1 MRRTEEPSAGAGITQ
16 ATTKWRASTTLAGI
30 IQRTAS
36 PLGTIIMM
44 ATSTAVMASTLA
56 ARMCLARRNTRA
68 RSPLQS
74 RELDRY
80 FETRKRVN
88 YIGDCSAGGTSDF
101 RYYNYRRVPYFGGS
115 DNYQYMKQK
124 PAGWARRL

>member
-1 MRRTEEPSAGAGITQ
+1 VTTKLR
-16 ATTKWRASTTLAGI
+16 ATTTSTGI
-30 IQRTAS
+30 IQRTAFL
-36 PLGTIIMM
+36 LGTITMM
-44 ATSTAVMASTLA
+44 ETSTAVMASTLA
-56 ARMCLARRNTRA
+56 ARNNRA

-124 PAGWARRL
+124 PTGWGARRL

>member
-1 MRRTEEPSAGAGITQ
+1 M
-16 ATTKWRASTTLAGI
+16 I
-30 IQRTAS
+30 IIIS
-36 PLGTIIMM
+36 IILIIMIM
-44 ATSTAVMASTLA
+44 IIVM
-56 ARMCLARRNTRA
+56 MK
-68 RSPLQS
+68 
-74 RELDRY
+74 RY

-124 PAGWARRL
+124 PTGWGGARRL